1 MIGIIGAMDIEMKKI
16 RSLMEESKCVTVGCM
31 DFYEGKLHGV
41 DVVAAVCGVGKVNA
55 ALCTQAMLLRFAPTL
70 ILNVGV
76 GGGLLPTM
84 RIGDIAIATA
94 VAQHDFDIS
103 PLGDPRGQIPN
114 LQSVDIACDEQTV
127 QALLNAAKELTDVS
141 IHTGV
146 IATGDQFISKQAV
159 KDDLTGHF
167 KAIACEMEG
176 GAIGQ
181 VCALHKVP
189 FAVIRAISD
198 GADDGSPIDF
208 MTFVLQAAERSAA
221 LLLNFISQI
230 QEVTT

>member
-1 MIGIIGAMDIEMKKI
+1 MIGIIGAMELEMKKI
-16 RSLMEESKCVTVGCM
+16 RSLMEESECVTVGCT

-94 VAQHDFDIS
+94 VVQHDFDIS
-103 PLGDPRGQIPN
+103 PLGNPRSRIPN
-114 LQSVDIACDEQTV
+114 LRSVDIPCDKQTV
-127 QALLNAAKELTDVS
+127 QALLNAAKELNDIS

-146 IATGDQFISKQAV
+146 IATGDQFINKQAV
-159 KDDLTGHF
+159 KDDLTKHF
-167 KAIACEMEG
+167 SAIACEMEG

-198 GADDGSPIDF
+198 GADGGSPIAF
-208 MTFVLQAAERSAA
+208 VTFAQKAAKRSAT
-221 LLLNFISQI
+221 LLLNFIAQTK
-230 QEVTT
+230 EVTA

>member
-1 MIGIIGAMDIEMKKI
+1 MIGIIGAMELEMKKI
-16 RSLMEESKCVTVGCM
+16 RSLMEESKCVTVGCT

-70 ILNVGV
+70 VLNVGV

-84 RIGDIAIATA
+84 HIGDIAIAAA
-94 VAQHDFDIS
+94 VVQHDFDIS
-103 PLGDPRGQIPN
+103 PLGDPRGKVPN
-114 LQSVDIACDEQTV
+114 LQSINMTCDEQTIKS
-127 QALLNAAKELTDVS
+127 LLNAAKELDDVS

-159 KDDLTGHF
+159 KDDLTEHF
-167 KAIACEMEG
+167 SAIACEMEG

-198 GADDGSPIDF
+198 GADDGSSVDF
-208 MTFVLQAAERSAA
+208 MTFAQQAAERSAT
-221 LLLNFISQI
+221 LLLNFISQTKEGI
-230 QEVTT
+230 A